1 MGVSFEYSL
10 GTLSPPIMNSL
21 ILASLLAV
29 ASSLPIEDTQEVIEA
44 KTKFS
49 AAFIAA
55 EAGEHAALAP
65 VNIDVQAPAPVF
77 SGEQI
82 PTAYLADAPEV
93 AVAKAAHLATAQA
106 EQIPALY
113 IADTAEVAAAKAA
126 HIATVQADQ
135 ISALYIADTAEV
147 AVAKAA
153 HIATVQADQIPAVY
167 IADTADVAVAK
178 AAHLATVQAVQIP
191 TSYIADTAVVVDAKA
206 TFKAAFDDA
215 AAGGLAAKQTL
226 APIVAEVKFAAVA
239 PAVTAPVVY
248 AAAHPFYKR
257 GLTYALPHKALTYTS
272 LHHNALFPYA
282 GLHYPGLQHA
292 GFLPFVPA
300 AVTAAEAPAVEAE

>member
-1 MGVSFEYSL
+1 MGSFEYSL
-10 GTLSPPIMNSL
+10 GTFSPPIMNSL

-106 EQIPALY
+106 EQIPAIY
-113 IADTAEVAAAKAA
+113 IADTDHVAVAKAA
-126 HIATVQADQ
+126 HLATVQADQ
-135 ISALYIADTAEV
+135 ISALYIADAPEV
-147 AVAKAA
+147 VVAKTA
-153 HIATVQADQIPAVY
+153 HLATIQAEQIPAVY
-167 IADTADVAVAK
+167 M
-178 AAHLATVQAVQIP
+178 
-191 TSYIADTAVVVDAKA
+191 ADTAVVVDAKA

-215 AAGGLAAKQTL
+215 AAGG
-226 APIVAEVKFAAVA
+226 
-239 PAVTAPVVY
+239 
-248 AAAHPFYKR
+248 
-257 GLTYALPHKALTYTS
+257 
-272 LHHNALFPYA
+272 
-282 GLHYPGLQHA
+282 
-292 GFLPFVPA
+292 
-300 AVTAAEAPAVEAE
+300 